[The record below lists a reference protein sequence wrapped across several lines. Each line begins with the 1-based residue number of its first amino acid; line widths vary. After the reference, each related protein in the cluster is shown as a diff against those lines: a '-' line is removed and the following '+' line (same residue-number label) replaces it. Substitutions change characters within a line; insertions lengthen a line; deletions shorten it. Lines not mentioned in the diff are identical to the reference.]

1 MLLLAHMLT
10 DANMLTFN
18 IQKST
23 LTQINAQFCL
33 SAFICWRFA
42 HSALQFQTLKVVT
55 LKSHSNDQFCAT
67 VQELLLAQWNKVNLE
82 KFSLLILLW
91 LFQQHIVSFPQQ
103 SKRAF
108 LHPEQVCNPLQ
119 NVLAISML
127 WIISPYSTEYLPL
140 PACKDE
146 DNSPYLCASL
156 HRCAWSHRRH
166 HYQGS
171 GGTGGYWQAIHWW
184 EWRSPSTKS
193 PFHLYLSLS
202 FLKIA
207 KASSNMS
214 ARVVTVPWFVGAM
227 GRNLRSHQL
236 LTIGLQIE
244 CSKLHGQAWC

>member
-1 MLLLAHMLT
+1 MDCHIYGS
-10 DANMLTFN
+10 FN

-23 LTQINAQFCL
+23 LSQRNAQFCL
-33 SAFICWRFA
+33 SVFICWRFA

-103 SKRAF
+103 SKRTF
-108 LHPEQVCNPLQ
+108 LQPVQVCNPVQ

-127 WIISPYSTEYLPL
+127 WIISLYSTEYLPL

-156 HRCAWSHRRH
+156 HRGAWSHRQSRS
-166 HYQGS
+166 GDS
-171 GGTGGYWQAIHWW
+171 GGNWQGNHRW
-184 EWRSPSTKS
+184 EWLSPSTTS
-193 PFHLYLSLS
+193 PSYLNLSLP

-207 KASSNMS
+207 KASSNMLLQGVRRS
-214 ARVVTVPWFVGAM
+214 TVILPPPLSLA
-227 GRNLRSHQL
+227 
-236 LTIGLQIE
+236 
-244 CSKLHGQAWC
+244 